1 MSNLNSYG
9 FLTVNCQL
17 SSRHPSTE
25 LIGGEEM
32 LEGKT
37 VVVGVCGGIAAY
49 KVVDVVSRLRKSGA
63 DVHVIMTENAAKFV
77 SPLTFQSISHNPV
90 ITDMFAE
97 PKQWSVEHIA
107 LADRADFV
115 VVAPA
120 TANII
125 GKVANGIADD
135 MLSTTIMATKAKVL
149 FVPAMNYNM
158 YENQIVQENIEK
170 LSYLGYM
177 FMEPD
182 TGMMAEGSSGKGR
195 LPEPIR
201 IFEEIKSQLQ
211 AINDLLGLKV
221 LITAGPTREAIDPV
235 RYLTNHSSGKMGYAF
250 AAAAASRGADVKII
264 SGPVN
269 VAPPKDV
276 KVKRVVSAQ
285 EMYNE
290 VMESYED
297 FDIIILVAAVAD
309 YRAKYT
315 AENKIKKSDDDMV
328 IELVRN
334 PDIAK
339 ELGKVKGSRIVVGT
353 CAETENL
360 YVNAKSKLESKNFDI
375 IMANDVTMEG
385 AGFGVDTNIVKIIKK
400 DGTIVDLPIMDKLEV
415 AGKVLDEVVNLINE
429 EEN

>member
-1 MSNLNSYG
+1 
-9 FLTVNCQL
+9 
-17 SSRHPSTE
+17 
-25 LIGGEEM
+25 M